1 MALVVLLKGVNV
13 GGHRTFRPSTLA
25 REMKRYDVV
34 NIGAAGTFVV
44 RAPVGRTKL
53 RAELARRLPFDTA
66 VMICGGGDFLRFA
79 ASDPFGE
86 QAFDRNIIPFV
97 SVLARRRAPS
107 SPLPISFPT
116 EAEWGLRILGQQG
129 QFVFGHY
136 RREMKAIGYL
146 GQLEKIYRV
155 PVTTRN
161 WNTISAIARALDRTP
176 RR

>member
-25 REMKRYDVV
+25 RDMKRYDVV

-44 RAPVGRTKL
+44 RAPVSRTKL
-53 RAELARRLPFDTA
+53 RAELARRLPFDTE
-66 VMICGGGDFLRFA
+66 VMVCGGSDFLRFA
-79 ASDPFGE
+79 SSDPFAGLPSTP
-86 QAFDRNIIPFV
+86 NITPFV

-116 EAEWGLRILGQQG
+116 EAEWGLRILGQ
-129 QFVFGHY
+129 
-136 RREMKAIGYL
+136 
-146 GQLEKIYRV
+146 LEKIYGV

-161 WNTISAIARALDRTP
+161 WNTISAIARVLDRP
-176 RR
+176 SGR